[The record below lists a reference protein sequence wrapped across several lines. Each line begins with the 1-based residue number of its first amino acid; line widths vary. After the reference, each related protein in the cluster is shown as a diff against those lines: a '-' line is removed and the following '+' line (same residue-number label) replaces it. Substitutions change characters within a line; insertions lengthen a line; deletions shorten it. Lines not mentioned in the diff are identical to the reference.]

1 MNSLAASASFLRA
14 FVSED
19 IPVVKSDGVLQEE
32 HAALVS
38 RAAAF
43 RIEADFLRE
52 RARQSKERVI
62 RDEYLA
68 LAQRWSML
76 AAGLEYEL
84 MCQLPD

>member
-1 MNSLAASASFLRA
+1 MNSLAAPASFRRA
-14 FVSED
+14 FVTED
-19 IPVVKSDGVLQEE
+19 LPVVNSDGVLQKE

-52 RARQSKERVI
+52 RARTCAEGAI
-62 RDEYLA
+62 REQYLT

-76 AAGLEYEL
+76 AAGLEYEM
-84 MCQLPD
+84 MCRLPE